1 MSHVNISHKVKLPC
15 GDFYP
20 RYIIQP
26 SHPLV
31 SRGSERLFNSI
42 KNTYINV
49 RGVRSANSAEGERK
63 GGGRCCPYYN
73 VRLVNSSN
81 ESFC

>member
-1 MSHVNISHKVKLPC
+1 M
-15 GDFYP
+15 
-20 RYIIQP
+20 
-26 SHPLV
+26 

-63 GGGRCCPYYN
+63 GGGGVVVPTTMYVWLIRATSHFVHRNLEWHDNLQLHFPIAGSTRPDN
-73 VRLVNSSN
+73 
-81 ESFC
+81 